1 VDLFRGASR
10 KYEWRPLSR
19 AHLNP
24 QKEVRP
30 MKTHP
35 VPAAALA
42 LTALVS
48 LPSTSLHADAVTE
61 WNAIMQSTVAPT
73 NPFAQGRSAAI
84 VQLAVFE
91 AVNAINHKTDAD
103 PVWLP
108 LIATPPFLSYPSAHA
123 SAGGAARAVLEHLYG
138 EDGFSITLTSPTAPG
153 VVLHYTAWEQITADI
168 DDARIYGGIHFRFDQ
183 ESGARQGRQ
192 IARYILR
199 NELCPLRRHHR
210 DCAD

>member
-1 VDLFRGASR
+1 MDLFGAGSR
-10 KYEWRPLSR
+10 THEWRPFSR

-48 LPSTSLHADAVTE
+48 LPSTSLHVDAVTE

-91 AVNAINHKTDAD
+91 AVNAIIHKTDAD

-108 LIATPPFLSYPSAHA
+108 LIATPPFPSYPSAHA

-138 EDGFSITLTSPTAPG
+138 EDGFSITLTNPTAPG
-153 VVLHYTAWEQITADI
+153 VVLHYTAWEQITDDI

-183 ESGARQGRQ
+183 EAGARQGLRVG
-192 IARYILR
+192 RYMLR
-199 NELCPLRRHHR
+199 SELRPVRLHNGVCEH
-210 DCAD
+210 